1 MTVINTNVR
10 ALMVRNAMQ
19 TNDRSLTDAMQQ
31 LSTGKRINS
40 AKDDAAGLAI
50 STRMTQQIQ
59 SLAQAVRNAGDAIS
73 LVQTAEGATQQ
84 VTDALQRMR
93 ELSIEAINDTYGNDQ
108 RGYLDLEFQQLK
120 QQIVQI
126 ANNTEWNGFPI
137 LNGTAGQ
144 AVGTPLVQRVSAN
157 GQFSTLAVKAGAV
170 SFTPTTGTGPTL
182 KAQVNGMVTKTGPM
196 EIIITGTVGSSGAVG
211 SLGATLNGV
220 VGTVS
225 STSGKQQF
233 TFVLG
238 GSAQNPQGNGT
249 VTITADADMLAGAGT
264 FSLES
269 KLDYMNA
276 GDASINGTTIDRPPL
291 TFFSPNDLDSNPAA
305 SALAKVAAI
314 NAKSKDTGVTAVVTT
329 NVMTGSAMSVS
340 SSPHS
345 GFVVVNGFKI
355 PLSTLAN
362 NAQGSRAAVVAA
374 INAPKAFESTG
385 VVAIDSG
392 NDAAG
397 VILQAKDGRNIQI
410 VFQRDAG
417 SADDAAFAA
426 VTGLKQGVQTGG
438 YSLSA
443 SGQKPITIVT
453 KPGGDITRSGLA
465 EGVFKPDT
473 SVTGTLTRE
482 SKVCSEVGYVAPGL
496 KSGDLLINGVEV
508 PPSTAQVAPSA
519 SNYRYLDE
527 SSAVAIAAAINTQI
541 EQTQV
546 IATATPASVRGE
558 FSSTS
563 TKNWTGDL
571 YISGLKISNV
581 DLTNSAS
588 IISAINTNFLVTGV
602 KALENPDGNGIKLQ
616 SDGRSFSVQYGVV
629 KNATGA
635 VQGAPTGKGVEAYF
649 GLSGSN
655 ATLYAPTG
663 TVWTS
668 GATYSVNQLINSGSY
683 LYSVTTAGTAGTV
696 APSHSTGAV
705 TATSGTAVLTYVGLA
720 NVENLNYGGV
730 SLATTVSI
738 ETQAVMTPVA
748 GEPVPKVLPAQII
761 VAAGVNGFSGSSNF
775 TALGFAEG
783 VYGGESGLDA
793 TSPRVGRLSF
803 QIGASAGQTIHID
816 LGDFGSKGPI
826 TGAITADVDDPN
838 HPVNIATSAAAK
850 NVLSILDG
858 AMDSVNATR
867 ASMGAIMNR
876 MQQVITNL
884 SNVGTSASASRS
896 QIEDADYAKAS
907 SDMARAQIIAQA
919 ATAVLAQANT
929 SQQTVLKLLQG

>member
-59 SLAQAVRNAGDAIS
+59 SLGQAVRNAGDAIS

-157 GQFSTLAVKAGAV
+157 GQFSTAAVKAGAV
-170 SFTPTTGTGPTL
+170 SFTPAAAVTAPTL
-182 KAQVNGMVTKTGPM
+182 TAVVTGMVTKTGPM
-196 EIIITGTVGSSGAVG
+196 EITITAGTTAGTLEASLNGGAKVAITGATGAQTVTFPVG
-211 SLGATLNGV
+211 
-220 VGTVS
+220 GTS
-225 STSGKQQF
+225 I
-233 TFVLG
+233 
-238 GSAQNPQGNGT
+238 NPQGNGT
-249 VTITADADMLAGAGT
+249 ITITPSIDFVVGTGT
-264 FSLES
+264 FNLES

-291 TFFSPNDLDSNPAA
+291 TFFNPNDLDSNPAA

-314 NAKSKDTGVTAVVTT
+314 NAKSKDTGVTAVVNT

-355 PLSTLAN
+355 PLSTLSN

-397 VILQAKDGRNIQI
+397 VILQAKDGRNIQV

-453 KPGGDITRSGLA
+453 KPGGDIARSGLQ
-465 EGVFKPDT
+465 EGVFKADT
-473 SVTGTLTRE
+473 SVAATLARE
-482 SKVCSEVGYVAPGL
+482 SKVSSAVGYVAPGL
-496 KSGDLLINGVEV
+496 KSGDLLINGFEM

-527 SSAVAIAAAINTQI
+527 SSAVAIAAAINTQS

-546 IATATPASVRGE
+546 IATPTPASVRGE
-558 FSSTS
+558 FSAIS
-563 TKNWTGDL
+563 TKNWSGDL
-571 YISGLKISNV
+571 YISGLKIENV

-602 KALENPDGNGIKLQ
+602 KALENPDGNGIELQ
-616 SDGRSFSVQYGVV
+616 SDGRSFSVQYGAV
-629 KNATGA
+629 KNATG
-635 VQGAPTGKGVEAYF
+635 GAASAPSGMGKEAYF

-655 ATLYAPTG
+655 ATLYATTG
-663 TVWTS
+663 
-668 GATYSVNQLINSGSY
+668 
-683 LYSVTTAGTAGTV
+683 
-696 APSHSTGAV
+696 
-705 TATSGTAVLTYVGLA
+705 
-720 NVENLNYGGV
+720 NVENMNYGGV

-738 ETQAVMTPVA
+738 ETQAVMMPVP
-748 GEPVPKVLPAQII
+748 GEKAPKVLPAQII
-761 VAAGVNGFSGSSNF
+761 VSAGVNGFSGSSNF

-838 HPVNIATSAAAK
+838 RPVNIATSAAAK

-884 SNVGTSASASRS
+884 SNVGTNASASRS

>member
-196 EIIITGTVGSSGAVG
+196 EIIITGTVGSGGGVG

-220 VGTVS
+220 VGNVS

-276 GDASINGTTIDRPPL
+276 GDVSINGTTIDRPPL

-453 KPGGDITRSGLA
+453 KPGGDIARSGLQ
-465 EGVFKPDT
+465 EGVFKADT
-473 SVTGTLTRE
+473 SVAATLARE
-482 SKVCSEVGYVAPGL
+482 SKVSSAVGYVAPGL
-496 KSGDLLINGVEV
+496 KSGDLLINGFEM

-527 SSAVAIAAAINTQI
+527 SSAVAIAAAINTQS

-546 IATATPASVRGE
+546 IATPTPASVRGE
-558 FSSTS
+558 FSAIS
-563 TKNWTGDL
+563 TKNWSGDL
-571 YISGLKISNV
+571 YISGLKIENV

-602 KALENPDGNGIKLQ
+602 KALENPDGNGIELQ
-616 SDGRSFSVQYGVV
+616 SDGRSFSVQYGAV
-629 KNATGA
+629 KNATG
-635 VQGAPTGKGVEAYF
+635 GAASAPSGMGKEAYF

-655 ATLYAPTG
+655 ATLYATTG
-663 TVWTS
+663 
-668 GATYSVNQLINSGSY
+668 
-683 LYSVTTAGTAGTV
+683 
-696 APSHSTGAV
+696 
-705 TATSGTAVLTYVGLA
+705 
-720 NVENLNYGGV
+720 NVENMNYGGV

-738 ETQAVMTPVA
+738 ETQAVMMPVP
-748 GEPVPKVLPAQII
+748 GEKAPKVLPAQII
-761 VAAGVNGFSGSSNF
+761 VSAGVNGFSGSSNF

-826 TGAITADVDDPN
+826 TGAITADVDDPD

-884 SNVGTSASASRS
+884 SNVGTNASASRS

-907 SDMARAQIIAQA
+907 SDMARAQIISQA

>member
-157 GQFSTLAVKAGAV
+157 GQFSTSAVKAGAV

-220 VGTVS
+220 VGTFS
-225 STSGKQQF
+225 TTSGKQQF

-269 KLDYMNA
+269 KLNYMNA

-482 SKVCSEVGYVAPGL
+482 SKVCSAVGYVAPGL

-527 SSAVAIAAAINTQI
+527 SSAVAIAAAINTQT

-563 TKNWTGDL
+563 TKNWSGDL

-629 KNATGA
+629 KNAAGV
-635 VQGAPTGKGVEAYF
+635 VQVAPTGKGVEAYF

-655 ATLYAPTG
+655 ATLYAT
-663 TVWTS
+663 TS
-668 GATYSVNQLINSGSY
+668 
-683 LYSVTTAGTAGTV
+683 
-696 APSHSTGAV
+696 
-705 TATSGTAVLTYVGLA
+705 

-884 SNVGTSASASRS
+884 SNVGTNASASRS

>member
-59 SLAQAVRNAGDAIS
+59 SLGQAVRNAGDAIS

-157 GQFSTLAVKAGAV
+157 GQFSTAAVKAGAV
-170 SFTPTTGTGPTL
+170 SFTPTTGPTL
-182 KAQVNGMVTKTGPM
+182 TAVVNGMVTKTGPM
-196 EIIITGTVGSSGAVG
+196 EITITATGT
-211 SLGATLNGV
+211 LGALEASLNGGAKV
-220 VGTVS
+220 AVTAHSPITFPVGG
-225 STSGKQQF
+225 TS
-233 TFVLG
+233 L
-238 GSAQNPQGNGT
+238 NPQGNGT
-249 VTITADADMLAGAGT
+249 ITITAAADFVVGSGT
-264 FSLES
+264 FNLES

-291 TFFSPNDLDSNPAA
+291 TFFNPNDLDSNPAA

-314 NAKSKDTGVTAVVTT
+314 NAKSKDTGVTAVVNT

-355 PLSTLAN
+355 PLSTLSN

-397 VILQAKDGRNIQI
+397 VILQAKDGRNIQV

-453 KPGGDITRSGLA
+453 KPGGDIARSGLQ
-465 EGVFKPDT
+465 EGVFKADT
-473 SVTGTLTRE
+473 SVAATLARE
-482 SKVCSEVGYVAPGL
+482 SRESSAVGYVAPGL
-496 KSGDLLINGVEV
+496 KSGDLLINGFEM

-519 SNYRYLDE
+519 SNYRFLDE
-527 SSAVAIAAAINTQI
+527 SSAVAIAAAINTQT

-546 IATATPASVRGE
+546 IATPTPASVRGE
-558 FSSTS
+558 FSAIS
-563 TKNWTGDL
+563 TKNWSGDL
-571 YISGLKISNV
+571 YISGLKIANV

-602 KALENPDGNGIKLQ
+602 KALENPDGNGIELQ
-616 SDGRSFSVQYGVV
+616 SDGRSFSVQYGAV
-629 KNATGA
+629 KNATG
-635 VQGAPTGKGVEAYF
+635 GAASAPSGMGKEAYF

-655 ATLYAPTG
+655 ATLYATTG
-663 TVWTS
+663 
-668 GATYSVNQLINSGSY
+668 
-683 LYSVTTAGTAGTV
+683 
-696 APSHSTGAV
+696 
-705 TATSGTAVLTYVGLA
+705 
-720 NVENLNYGGV
+720 NVENMNYGGV

-738 ETQAVMTPVA
+738 ETQAVMMPVP
-748 GEPVPKVLPAQII
+748 GEKAPKVLPAQII
-761 VAAGVNGFSGSSNF
+761 VSAGVNGFSGSSNF

-884 SNVGTSASASRS
+884 SNVGTNASASRS

>member
-59 SLAQAVRNAGDAIS
+59 SLGQAVRNAGDAIS

-157 GQFSTLAVKAGAV
+157 GQFSTAAVKAGAV
-170 SFTPTTGTGPTL
+170 SFTPAAAVTAPTL
-182 KAQVNGMVTKTGPM
+182 TAVVTGMVTKTGPM
-196 EIIITGTVGSSGAVG
+196 EITITAGTTAGTLEASLNGGAKVAITGATGAQTVTFPVG
-211 SLGATLNGV
+211 
-220 VGTVS
+220 GTS
-225 STSGKQQF
+225 I
-233 TFVLG
+233 
-238 GSAQNPQGNGT
+238 NPQGNGT
-249 VTITADADMLAGAGT
+249 ITITPSIDFVAGT
-264 FSLES
+264 GTFNLES

-291 TFFSPNDLDSNPAA
+291 TFFNPNDLDSNPAA

-314 NAKSKDTGVTAVVTT
+314 NAKSKDTGVTAVVNT

-355 PLSTLAN
+355 PLSTLSN

-397 VILQAKDGRNIQI
+397 VILQAKDGRNIQV

-453 KPGGDITRSGLA
+453 KPGGDIARSGLQ
-465 EGVFKPDT
+465 EGVFKADT
-473 SVTGTLTRE
+473 SVAATLARE
-482 SKVCSEVGYVAPGL
+482 SKVSSAVGYVAPGL
-496 KSGDLLINGVEV
+496 KSGDLLINGFEM

-527 SSAVAIAAAINTQI
+527 SSAVAIAAAINTQS

-546 IATATPASVRGE
+546 IATPTPASVRGE
-558 FSSTS
+558 FSAIS
-563 TKNWTGDL
+563 TKNWSGDL
-571 YISGLKISNV
+571 YISGLKIENV

-602 KALENPDGNGIKLQ
+602 KALENPDGNGIELQ
-616 SDGRSFSVQYGVV
+616 SDGRSFSVQYGAV
-629 KNATGA
+629 KNATG
-635 VQGAPTGKGVEAYF
+635 GAASAPSGMGKEAYF

-655 ATLYAPTG
+655 ATLYATTG
-663 TVWTS
+663 
-668 GATYSVNQLINSGSY
+668 
-683 LYSVTTAGTAGTV
+683 
-696 APSHSTGAV
+696 
-705 TATSGTAVLTYVGLA
+705 
-720 NVENLNYGGV
+720 NVENMNYGGV

-738 ETQAVMTPVA
+738 ETQAVMMPVP
-748 GEPVPKVLPAQII
+748 GEKAPKVLPAQII
-761 VAAGVNGFSGSSNF
+761 VSAGVNGFSGSSNF

-884 SNVGTSASASRS
+884 SNVGTNASASRS

>member
-59 SLAQAVRNAGDAIS
+59 SLEQAVRNAGDAIS

-157 GQFSTLAVKAGAV
+157 GQFSTAAVKAGAV
-170 SFTPTTGTGPTL
+170 SFTPTAAVTAPTL
-182 KAQVNGMVTKTGPM
+182 TAVVNGMVTKTGPM
-196 EIIITGTVGSSGAVG
+196 ELTITGTVGASGAVG
-211 SLGATLNGV
+211 SLAATLNGV
-220 VGTVS
+220 AGTITS
-225 STSGKQQF
+225 ASGKQQISF
-233 TFVLG
+233 PIG
-238 GSAQNPQGNGT
+238 GSAQNTQGNGT
-249 VTITADADMLAGAGT
+249 ITITADADMLAGSGT
-264 FSLES
+264 FNLES

-291 TFFSPNDLDSNPAA
+291 MFFNPNDLDSNPAA

-314 NAKSKDTGVTAVVTT
+314 NSKSKDTGVTAVVNT

-355 PLSTLAN
+355 PLSTLSN

-374 INAPKAFESTG
+374 INAPNAFESTG

-397 VILQAKDGRNIQI
+397 VILQAKDGRNIQV

-453 KPGGDITRSGLA
+453 KPGGDIKRSGLQ
-465 EGVFKPDT
+465 EGVFKADT
-473 SVTGTLTRE
+473 SVAATLARE
-482 SKVCSEVGYVAPGL
+482 SRESSAVGYVAPGL
-496 KSGDLLINGVEV
+496 KSGDLLINGVEM

-519 SNYRYLDE
+519 ANYRYLDE
-527 SSAVAIAAAINTQI
+527 SSAVAIAAAINTQT

-546 IATATPASVRGE
+546 IATPTPASVRGE
-558 FSSTS
+558 FSATS
-563 TKNWTGDL
+563 TKNWSGDL
-571 YISGLKISNV
+571 YISGLKIANV

-602 KALENPDGNGIKLQ
+602 KALENPDGNGIELQ
-616 SDGRSFSVQYGVV
+616 SDGRSFSVQYGAV
-629 KNATGA
+629 KNAAGETA
-635 VQGAPTGKGVEAYF
+635 SAPSGMGKEAYF

-655 ATLYAPTG
+655 ATLYATTG
-663 TVWTS
+663 
-668 GATYSVNQLINSGSY
+668 
-683 LYSVTTAGTAGTV
+683 
-696 APSHSTGAV
+696 
-705 TATSGTAVLTYVGLA
+705 
-720 NVENLNYGGV
+720 NVENMNYGGV

-738 ETQAVMTPVA
+738 ETQAVMMPVP
-748 GEPVPKVLPAQII
+748 GERAPKVLPAQII
-761 VAAGVNGFSGSSNF
+761 VSAGVNGFSGSSNF

-838 HPVNIATSAAAK
+838 HPVNIATSAAAN

-884 SNVGTSASASRS
+884 SNVGTNASASRS

>member
-157 GQFSTLAVKAGAV
+157 GQFSTSAVKAGAV

-249 VTITADADMLAGAGT
+249 VTITADADMLEGAGT

-269 KLDYMNA
+269 RLDYMNA

-482 SKVCSEVGYVAPGL
+482 SKVCSAVGYVAPGL

-527 SSAVAIAAAINTQI
+527 SSAVAIAAAINTQT

-563 TKNWTGDL
+563 TKNWSGDL

-629 KNATGA
+629 KNAAGV
-635 VQGAPTGKGVEAYF
+635 VQVAPTGKGVEAYF

-655 ATLYAPTG
+655 ATLYAT
-663 TVWTS
+663 TS
-668 GATYSVNQLINSGSY
+668 
-683 LYSVTTAGTAGTV
+683 
-696 APSHSTGAV
+696 
-705 TATSGTAVLTYVGLA
+705 

-884 SNVGTSASASRS
+884 SNVGTNASASRS

>member
-157 GQFSTLAVKAGAV
+157 GQFSTSAVKAGAV

-225 STSGKQQF
+225 STSGRQQF

-269 KLDYMNA
+269 KLNYMNA

-527 SSAVAIAAAINTQI
+527 SSAVAIAAAINTQT

-563 TKNWTGDL
+563 TKNWSGDL

-629 KNATGA
+629 KNAAGV
-635 VQGAPTGKGVEAYF
+635 VQVAPTGKGVEAYF

-655 ATLYAPTG
+655 ATLYAT
-663 TVWTS
+663 TS
-668 GATYSVNQLINSGSY
+668 
-683 LYSVTTAGTAGTV
+683 
-696 APSHSTGAV
+696 
-705 TATSGTAVLTYVGLA
+705 

-884 SNVGTSASASRS
+884 SNVGTNASASRS

>member
-120 QQIVQI
+120 QEIVQI

-144 AVGTPLVQRVSAN
+144 AVGTPLVQRISAN
-157 GQFSTLAVKAGAV
+157 GQFSTAAVKAGVV
-170 SFTPTTGTGPTL
+170 SFTPTAAVTAPTL
-182 KAQVNGMVTKTGPM
+182 TAVVNGMVTKTGPM
-196 EIIITGTVGSSGAVG
+196 VITITATGTAGALEASLNGGAKVAITGATGSQTVTFPVG
-211 SLGATLNGV
+211 GTSL
-220 VGTVS
+220 
-225 STSGKQQF
+225 
-233 TFVLG
+233 
-238 GSAQNPQGNGT
+238 NPQGNGT
-249 VTITADADMLAGAGT
+249 ITITPSIDFVAGSGT
-264 FSLES
+264 FNLDS

-291 TFFSPNDLDSNPAA
+291 TFFNPNDLDSNPAA

-314 NAKSKDTGVTAVVTT
+314 NAKSTDTGVTAVVNT

-340 SSPHS
+340 PSPHS

-374 INAPKAFESTG
+374 INAPNAFESTG

-397 VILQAKDGRNIQI
+397 VVLQAKDGRNIQV

-453 KPGGDITRSGLA
+453 KPGGDIKRSGLQD
-465 EGVFKPDT
+465 GVFKADT
-473 SVTGTLTRE
+473 SVAATLARQSRE
-482 SKVCSEVGYVAPGL
+482 CSAAGYVAPGL
-496 KSGDLLINGVEV
+496 KSGDLLINGVEI
-508 PPSTAQVAPSA
+508 PPSTSQVAPSA

-527 SSAVAIAAAINTQI
+527 SSAVAIAAAINTRT
-541 EQTQV
+541 EQTKV
-546 IATATPASVRGE
+546 IATPTPASVRGE
-558 FSSTS
+558 FSLTS
-563 TKNWTGDL
+563 TKNWSGDL
-571 YISGLKISNV
+571 YISGLKIPNV
-581 DLTNSAS
+581 DLTNSTS

-602 KALENPDGNGIKLQ
+602 KALENPDGNGIELQ
-616 SDGRSFSVQYGVV
+616 SDGRSFSVQYGAV

-635 VQGAPTGKGVEAYF
+635 TQTTAPTGMGMEAYF

-655 ATLYAPTG
+655 ATLYATTG
-663 TVWTS
+663 
-668 GATYSVNQLINSGSY
+668 
-683 LYSVTTAGTAGTV
+683 
-696 APSHSTGAV
+696 
-705 TATSGTAVLTYVGLA
+705 

-738 ETQAVMTPVA
+738 ETQAVTTPVP
-748 GEPVPKVLPAQII
+748 GERAPKVLPAQII
-761 VAAGVNGFSGSSNF
+761 VAAGVNGFNDSSNF
-775 TALGFAEG
+775 TGLGFADG

-826 TGAITADVDDPN
+826 TGKITADVDDPN
-838 HPVNIATSAAAK
+838 HPVNISTSAGAQ

-884 SNVGTSASASRS
+884 SNVGTNASASRS
-896 QIEDADYAKAS
+896 QVEDADYAKAS

>member
-40 AKDDAAGLAI
+40 AQDDAAGLAI
-50 STRMTQQIQ
+50 SPRMTQQIQ
-59 SLAQAVRNAGDAIS
+59 SLGQAVRNAGDAIS

-157 GQFSTLAVKAGAV
+157 GQFSTAAVKAGAV
-170 SFTPTTGTGPTL
+170 SFTPTTGSDPKL
-182 KAQVNGMVTKTGPM
+182 HAVVNGMVTKTGPM
-196 EIIITGTVGSSGAVG
+196 VLEITGAVTPVTGAVG
-211 SLGATLNGV
+211 SLAATLNGV
-220 VGTVS
+220 AGTITS
-225 STSGKQQF
+225 ASGKQQISF
-233 TFVLG
+233 TIG

-249 VTITADADMLAGAGT
+249 ITITADADMLAGSGT
-264 FSLES
+264 FNLES

-291 TFFSPNDLDSNPAA
+291 TFFNPNDLDSNPAA

-314 NAKSKDTGVTAVVTT
+314 NAKSKDTGVTAVVNT

-355 PLSTLAN
+355 PLSTLSN

-482 SKVCSEVGYVAPGL
+482 SKVCSAVGYVAPGL

-527 SSAVAIAAAINTQI
+527 SSAVAIAAAINTQT

-563 TKNWTGDL
+563 TKNWSGDL

-629 KNATGA
+629 KNAAGV
-635 VQGAPTGKGVEAYF
+635 VQVAPTGKGVEAYF

-655 ATLYAPTG
+655 ATLYAT
-663 TVWTS
+663 TS
-668 GATYSVNQLINSGSY
+668 
-683 LYSVTTAGTAGTV
+683 
-696 APSHSTGAV
+696 
-705 TATSGTAVLTYVGLA
+705 

-838 HPVNIATSAAAK
+838 RPVNISTSAAAK

-884 SNVGTSASASRS
+884 SNVGTNASASRS

>member
-157 GQFSTLAVKAGAV
+157 GQFSTSAVKAGAV

-225 STSGKQQF
+225 TTSGKQQF

-269 KLDYMNA
+269 KLNYMNA

-527 SSAVAIAAAINTQI
+527 SSAVAIAAAINTQT

-563 TKNWTGDL
+563 TKNWSGDL

-629 KNATGA
+629 KNAAGV
-635 VQGAPTGKGVEAYF
+635 VQVAPTGKGVEAYF

-655 ATLYAPTG
+655 ATLYAT
-663 TVWTS
+663 TS
-668 GATYSVNQLINSGSY
+668 
-683 LYSVTTAGTAGTV
+683 
-696 APSHSTGAV
+696 
-705 TATSGTAVLTYVGLA
+705 

-884 SNVGTSASASRS
+884 SNVGTNASASRS

>member
-157 GQFSTLAVKAGAV
+157 GQFSTSAVKAGAV

-269 KLDYMNA
+269 RLDYMNA

-527 SSAVAIAAAINTQI
+527 SSAVAIAAAINTQT

-563 TKNWTGDL
+563 TKNWSGDL

-629 KNATGA
+629 KNAAGV
-635 VQGAPTGKGVEAYF
+635 VQVAPTGKGVEAYF

-655 ATLYAPTG
+655 ATLYAT
-663 TVWTS
+663 TS
-668 GATYSVNQLINSGSY
+668 
-683 LYSVTTAGTAGTV
+683 
-696 APSHSTGAV
+696 
-705 TATSGTAVLTYVGLA
+705 

-884 SNVGTSASASRS
+884 SNVGTNASASRS

>member
-59 SLAQAVRNAGDAIS
+59 SLGQAVRNAGDAIS

-157 GQFSTLAVKAGAV
+157 GQFSTAAVKAGAV
-170 SFTPTTGTGPTL
+170 SFTPAAAVTAPTL
-182 KAQVNGMVTKTGPM
+182 TAVVTGMVTKTGPM
-196 EIIITGTVGSSGAVG
+196 EITITAGTTAGTLEASLNGGAKVAITGATGAQTVTFPVG
-211 SLGATLNGV
+211 
-220 VGTVS
+220 GTS
-225 STSGKQQF
+225 I
-233 TFVLG
+233 
-238 GSAQNPQGNGT
+238 NPQGNGT
-249 VTITADADMLAGAGT
+249 ITITPSINFVAGT
-264 FSLES
+264 GTFNLES

-291 TFFSPNDLDSNPAA
+291 TFFNPNDLDSNPAA

-314 NAKSKDTGVTAVVTT
+314 NAKSKDTGVTAVVNT

-355 PLSTLAN
+355 PLSTLSN

-397 VILQAKDGRNIQI
+397 VILQAKDGRNIQV

-453 KPGGDITRSGLA
+453 KPGGDIARSGLQ
-465 EGVFKPDT
+465 EGVFKADT
-473 SVTGTLTRE
+473 SVAATLARE
-482 SKVCSEVGYVAPGL
+482 SKVSSAVGYVAPGL
-496 KSGDLLINGVEV
+496 KSGDLLINGFEM

-527 SSAVAIAAAINTQI
+527 SSAVAIAAAINTQT

-546 IATATPASVRGE
+546 VATPTPASVRGE
-558 FSSTS
+558 FSAIS
-563 TKNWTGDL
+563 TKNWSGDL
-571 YISGLKISNV
+571 YISGLKIENV

-602 KALENPDGNGIKLQ
+602 KALENPDGNGIELQ
-616 SDGRSFSVQYGVV
+616 SDGRSFSVQYGAV
-629 KNATGA
+629 KNATG
-635 VQGAPTGKGVEAYF
+635 GAASAPSGMGKEAYF

-655 ATLYAPTG
+655 ATLYATTG
-663 TVWTS
+663 
-668 GATYSVNQLINSGSY
+668 
-683 LYSVTTAGTAGTV
+683 
-696 APSHSTGAV
+696 
-705 TATSGTAVLTYVGLA
+705 

-826 TGAITADVDDPN
+826 TGAITADVDDPD

-884 SNVGTSASASRS
+884 SNVGTNASASRS

>member
-157 GQFSTLAVKAGAV
+157 GQFSTSAVKAGAV

-196 EIIITGTVGSSGAVG
+196 EITITATGTAGALEASLNGGAKVAITGATGSQTVTFPVG
-211 SLGATLNGV
+211 
-220 VGTVS
+220 GTS
-225 STSGKQQF
+225 I
-233 TFVLG
+233 
-238 GSAQNPQGNGT
+238 NPQGNGT
-249 VTITADADMLAGAGT
+249 ITITPSMDFVVGSGT
-264 FSLES
+264 FNLES

-397 VILQAKDGRNIQI
+397 VILQAKDGRNIQV

-482 SKVCSEVGYVAPGL
+482 SKVCSAVGYVAPGL

-527 SSAVAIAAAINTQI
+527 SSAVAIAAAINTQT

-563 TKNWTGDL
+563 TKNWSGDL

-629 KNATGA
+629 KNATGV
-635 VQGAPTGKGVEAYF
+635 VQVAPSPKGVEAYF

-655 ATLYAPTG
+655 ATLYAT
-663 TVWTS
+663 TS
-668 GATYSVNQLINSGSY
+668 
-683 LYSVTTAGTAGTV
+683 
-696 APSHSTGAV
+696 
-705 TATSGTAVLTYVGLA
+705 

-884 SNVGTSASASRS
+884 SNVGTNASASRS

>member
-157 GQFSTLAVKAGAV
+157 GQFSTSAVRAGAV

-269 KLDYMNA
+269 RLDYMNA

-374 INAPKAFESTG
+374 INSPKAFESTG

-482 SKVCSEVGYVAPGL
+482 SKVCSAVGYVAPGL

-527 SSAVAIAAAINTQI
+527 SSAVAIAAAINTQT

-563 TKNWTGDL
+563 TKNWSGDL

-629 KNATGA
+629 KNAAGV
-635 VQGAPTGKGVEAYF
+635 VQVAPTGKGVEAYF

-655 ATLYAPTG
+655 ATLYAT
-663 TVWTS
+663 TS
-668 GATYSVNQLINSGSY
+668 
-683 LYSVTTAGTAGTV
+683 
-696 APSHSTGAV
+696 
-705 TATSGTAVLTYVGLA
+705 

-884 SNVGTSASASRS
+884 SNVGTNASASRS

>member
-59 SLAQAVRNAGDAIS
+59 SLGQAVRNAGDAIS

-157 GQFSTLAVKAGAV
+157 GQFSTAAVKAGAV
-170 SFTPTTGTGPTL
+170 SFTPAAAVTAPTL
-182 KAQVNGMVTKTGPM
+182 TAVVTGMVTKTGPM
-196 EIIITGTVGSSGAVG
+196 EITITAGTTAGTLEASLNGGAKVAITGATGAQTVTFPVG
-211 SLGATLNGV
+211 
-220 VGTVS
+220 GTS
-225 STSGKQQF
+225 I
-233 TFVLG
+233 
-238 GSAQNPQGNGT
+238 NPQGNGT
-249 VTITADADMLAGAGT
+249 ITITPSINFVAGT
-264 FSLES
+264 GTFNLES

-291 TFFSPNDLDSNPAA
+291 TFFNPNDLDSNPAA

-314 NAKSKDTGVTAVVTT
+314 NAKSKDTGVTAVVNT

-355 PLSTLAN
+355 PLSTLSN

-397 VILQAKDGRNIQI
+397 VILQAKDGRNIQV

-453 KPGGDITRSGLA
+453 KPGGDIARSGLQ
-465 EGVFKPDT
+465 EGVFKADT
-473 SVTGTLTRE
+473 SVAATLARE
-482 SKVCSEVGYVAPGL
+482 SKVSSAVGYVAPGL
-496 KSGDLLINGVEV
+496 KSGDLLINGVEM

-527 SSAVAIAAAINTQI
+527 SSAVAIAAAINTQS

-546 IATATPASVRGE
+546 IATPTPASVRGE
-558 FSSTS
+558 FSAIS
-563 TKNWTGDL
+563 TKNWSGDL
-571 YISGLKISNV
+571 YISGLKIENV

-602 KALENPDGNGIKLQ
+602 KALENPDGNGIELQ
-616 SDGRSFSVQYGVV
+616 SDGRSFSVQYGAVM
-629 KNATGA
+629 NATG
-635 VQGAPTGKGVEAYF
+635 GAASAPSGMGKEAYF

-655 ATLYAPTG
+655 ATLYA
-663 TVWTS
+663 
-668 GATYSVNQLINSGSY
+668 
-683 LYSVTTAGTAGTV
+683 TTN
-696 APSHSTGAV
+696 
-705 TATSGTAVLTYVGLA
+705 
-720 NVENLNYGGV
+720 NVENMNYGGV

-738 ETQAVMTPVA
+738 ETQAVMMPVP
-748 GEPVPKVLPAQII
+748 GEKAPKVLPAQII
-761 VAAGVNGFSGSSNF
+761 VSAGVNGFSGSSNF
-775 TALGFAEG
+775 TALGVAEG

-884 SNVGTSASASRS
+884 SNVGTNASASRS

>member
-59 SLAQAVRNAGDAIS
+59 SLGQAVRNAGDAIS

-157 GQFSTLAVKAGAV
+157 GQFSSAAVKAGAV

-182 KAQVNGMVTKTGPM
+182 KAVVNGMVTKTGPM
-196 EIIITGTVGSSGAVG
+196 VITISGTTGALVASLNGGATVAITGATGAQTVTFPVG
-211 SLGATLNGV
+211 
-220 VGTVS
+220 GTS
-225 STSGKQQF
+225 I
-233 TFVLG
+233 
-238 GSAQNPQGNGT
+238 NPQGNGT
-249 VTITADADMLAGAGT
+249 ITITPSINFVAGT
-264 FSLES
+264 GTFNLES

-291 TFFSPNDLDSNPAA
+291 TFFNPNDLDSNPAA

-314 NAKSKDTGVTAVVTT
+314 NAKSKDTGVTAVVNT

-355 PLSTLAN
+355 PLSTLSN

-374 INAPKAFESTG
+374 INAPNAFESTG

-397 VILQAKDGRNIQI
+397 VILQAKDGRNIQV

-453 KPGGDITRSGLA
+453 KPGGDIARSGLQ
-465 EGVFKPDT
+465 EGVFKADT
-473 SVTGTLTRE
+473 SVAATLARE
-482 SKVCSEVGYVAPGL
+482 SKVSSAVGYVAPGL
-496 KSGDLLINGVEV
+496 KSGDLLINGFEM

-527 SSAVAIAAAINTQI
+527 SSAVAIAAAINTQS

-546 IATATPASVRGE
+546 IATPTPASVRGE
-558 FSSTS
+558 FSAIS
-563 TKNWTGDL
+563 TKNWSGDL
-571 YISGLKISNV
+571 YISGLKIENV

-602 KALENPDGNGIKLQ
+602 KALENPDGNGIELQ
-616 SDGRSFSVQYGVV
+616 SDGRSFSVQYGAV
-629 KNATGA
+629 KNATG
-635 VQGAPTGKGVEAYF
+635 GAASAPSGMGKEAYF

-655 ATLYAPTG
+655 ATLYATTG
-663 TVWTS
+663 
-668 GATYSVNQLINSGSY
+668 
-683 LYSVTTAGTAGTV
+683 
-696 APSHSTGAV
+696 
-705 TATSGTAVLTYVGLA
+705 
-720 NVENLNYGGV
+720 NVENMNYGGV

-738 ETQAVMTPVA
+738 ETQAVMMPVP
-748 GEPVPKVLPAQII
+748 GERAPKVLPAQII
-761 VAAGVNGFSGSSNF
+761 VSAGVNGFSGSSNF

-884 SNVGTSASASRS
+884 SNVGTNASASRS

>member
-1 MTVINTNVR
+1 
-10 ALMVRNAMQ
+10 
-19 TNDRSLTDAMQQ
+19 S
-31 LSTGKRINS
+31 
-40 AKDDAAGLAI
+40 
-50 STRMTQQIQ
+50 
-59 SLAQAVRNAGDAIS
+59 
-73 LVQTAEGATQQ
+73 
-84 VTDALQRMR
+84 
-93 ELSIEAINDTYGNDQ
+93 
-108 RGYLDLEFQQLK
+108 
-120 QQIVQI
+120 
-126 ANNTEWNGFPI
+126 
-137 LNGTAGQ
+137 
-144 AVGTPLVQRVSAN
+144 
-157 GQFSTLAVKAGAV
+157 
-170 SFTPTTGTGPTL
+170 
-182 KAQVNGMVTKTGPM
+182 
-196 EIIITGTVGSSGAVG
+196 
-211 SLGATLNGV
+211 
-220 VGTVS
+220 
-225 STSGKQQF
+225 
-233 TFVLG
+233 
-238 GSAQNPQGNGT
+238 
-249 VTITADADMLAGAGT
+249 GT
-264 FSLES
+264 FNLES

-291 TFFSPNDLDSNPAA
+291 TFFNPNDLDSNPAA

-314 NAKSKDTGVTAVVTT
+314 NAKSKDTGVTAVVNT

-340 SSPHS
+340 PSPHS

-374 INAPKAFESTG
+374 INAPNAFESTG

-397 VILQAKDGRNIQI
+397 VILQAKDGRNIQV

-443 SGQKPITIVT
+443 SGQKPITIFT
-453 KPGGDITRSGLA
+453 KPGGDIKRSGLQD
-465 EGVFKPDT
+465 GVFKADT
-473 SVTGTLTRE
+473 SVAATLARE
-482 SKVCSEVGYVAPGL
+482 SRECSAVGYVAPGL
-496 KSGDLLINGVEV
+496 KSGDLLINGVEI
-508 PPSTAQVAPSA
+508 PPSTSQVAPSA

-527 SSAVAIAAAINTQI
+527 SSAVAIAAAINTQT
-541 EQTQV
+541 EQTKV
-546 IATATPASVRGE
+546 IATPTPASVRGE
-558 FSSTS
+558 FSLTS
-563 TKNWTGDL
+563 TKNWSGDL
-571 YISGLKISNV
+571 YISGLKIPNV
-581 DLTNSAS
+581 DLTNSTS

-602 KALENPDGNGIKLQ
+602 KALENPDGNGIELQ
-616 SDGRSFSVQYGVV
+616 SDGRSFSVQYGAV
-629 KNATGA
+629 KNATGVA
-635 VQGAPTGKGVEAYF
+635 QTTAPTGMGMEAYF

-655 ATLYAPTG
+655 ATLYATTG
-663 TVWTS
+663 
-668 GATYSVNQLINSGSY
+668 
-683 LYSVTTAGTAGTV
+683 
-696 APSHSTGAV
+696 
-705 TATSGTAVLTYVGLA
+705 

-738 ETQAVMTPVA
+738 ETQAVMTPVP
-748 GEPVPKVLPAQII
+748 GERAPKVLPAQII
-761 VAAGVNGFSGSSNF
+761 VAAGVNGFSDSSHF
-775 TALGFAEG
+775 TDLGFAEG

-826 TGAITADVDDPN
+826 TGTITADVDDPN
-838 HPVNIATSAAAK
+838 HPVNISTSAGAQ

-884 SNVGTSASASRS
+884 SNVGTNASASRS
-896 QIEDADYAKAS
+896 QVEDADYAKAS

>member
-59 SLAQAVRNAGDAIS
+59 SLGQAVRNAGDAIS

-157 GQFSTLAVKAGAV
+157 GQFSTAAVKAGAV
-170 SFTPTTGTGPTL
+170 SFTPAAAVTAPTL
-182 KAQVNGMVTKTGPM
+182 TAVVTGMVTKTGPM
-196 EIIITGTVGSSGAVG
+196 EITITAGTTAGTLEASLNGGAKVAITGATGAQTVTFPVG
-211 SLGATLNGV
+211 
-220 VGTVS
+220 GTS
-225 STSGKQQF
+225 I
-233 TFVLG
+233 
-238 GSAQNPQGNGT
+238 NPQGNGT
-249 VTITADADMLAGAGT
+249 ITITPSIDFVAGT
-264 FSLES
+264 GTFNLES

-291 TFFSPNDLDSNPAA
+291 TFFNPNDLDSNPAA

-314 NAKSKDTGVTAVVTT
+314 NAKSKDTGVTAVVNT

-355 PLSTLAN
+355 PLSTLSN

-397 VILQAKDGRNIQI
+397 VILQAKDGRNIQV

-453 KPGGDITRSGLA
+453 KSGGDITRSGLQ
-465 EGVFKPDT
+465 EGVFKADT
-473 SVTGTLTRE
+473 SVAATLARE
-482 SKVCSEVGYVAPGL
+482 SKVSSAVGYVAPGL
-496 KSGDLLINGVEV
+496 KSGDLLINGVEM

-527 SSAVAIAAAINTQI
+527 SSAVAIAAAINTQT

-546 IATATPASVRGE
+546 VATPTPASVRGE
-558 FSSTS
+558 FSAIS
-563 TKNWTGDL
+563 TKNWSGDL
-571 YISGLKISNV
+571 YISGLKIENV

-602 KALENPDGNGIKLQ
+602 KALENPDGNGIELQ
-616 SDGRSFSVQYGVV
+616 SDGRSFSVQYGAV
-629 KNATGA
+629 KNATG
-635 VQGAPTGKGVEAYF
+635 GAASAPSGMGKEAYF

-655 ATLYAPTG
+655 ATLYATTG
-663 TVWTS
+663 
-668 GATYSVNQLINSGSY
+668 
-683 LYSVTTAGTAGTV
+683 
-696 APSHSTGAV
+696 
-705 TATSGTAVLTYVGLA
+705 

-738 ETQAVMTPVA
+738 ETQAVMMPVP
-748 GEPVPKVLPAQII
+748 GEKAPKVLPAQII
-761 VAAGVNGFSGSSNF
+761 VSAGVNGFSGSSNF

-884 SNVGTSASASRS
+884 SNVGTNASASRS

-907 SDMARAQIIAQA
+907 SDMARAQIISQA

>member
-59 SLAQAVRNAGDAIS
+59 SLGQAVRNAGDAIS

-157 GQFSTLAVKAGAV
+157 GQFSTAAVKAGAV
-170 SFTPTTGTGPTL
+170 SFTPAAAVTAPTL
-182 KAQVNGMVTKTGPM
+182 TAVVTGMVTKTGPM
-196 EIIITGTVGSSGAVG
+196 EITITAGTTAGTLEASLNGGAKVAITGATGAQTVTFPVG
-211 SLGATLNGV
+211 
-220 VGTVS
+220 GTS
-225 STSGKQQF
+225 I
-233 TFVLG
+233 
-238 GSAQNPQGNGT
+238 NPQGNGT
-249 VTITADADMLAGAGT
+249 ITITPSIDFVVGTGT
-264 FSLES
+264 FNLES

-291 TFFSPNDLDSNPAA
+291 TFFNPNDLDSNPAA

-314 NAKSKDTGVTAVVTT
+314 NAKSKDTGVTAVVNT

-355 PLSTLAN
+355 PLSTLSN

-397 VILQAKDGRNIQI
+397 VILQAKDGRNIQV

-453 KPGGDITRSGLA
+453 KPGGDIARSGLQ
-465 EGVFKPDT
+465 EGVFKADT
-473 SVTGTLTRE
+473 SVAATLARE
-482 SKVCSEVGYVAPGL
+482 SKVSSAVGYVAPGL
-496 KSGDLLINGVEV
+496 KSGDLLINGFEM

-527 SSAVAIAAAINTQI
+527 SSAVAIAAAINTQS

-546 IATATPASVRGE
+546 IATPTPASVRGE
-558 FSSTS
+558 FSAIS
-563 TKNWTGDL
+563 TKNWSGDL

-602 KALENPDGNGIKLQ
+602 KALENPDGNGIELQ
-616 SDGRSFSVQYGVV
+616 SDGRSFSVQYGAVM
-629 KNATGA
+629 NATG
-635 VQGAPTGKGVEAYF
+635 GAASAPSGMGKEAYF

-655 ATLYAPTG
+655 ATLYATTG
-663 TVWTS
+663 
-668 GATYSVNQLINSGSY
+668 
-683 LYSVTTAGTAGTV
+683 
-696 APSHSTGAV
+696 
-705 TATSGTAVLTYVGLA
+705 
-720 NVENLNYGGV
+720 NVENMNYGGV

-738 ETQAVMTPVA
+738 ETQAVMMPA
-748 GEPVPKVLPAQII
+748 PGELAPKVLPAQII
-761 VAAGVNGFSGSSNF
+761 VSAGVNGFSGSSNF

-884 SNVGTSASASRS
+884 SNVGTNASASRS

-907 SDMARAQIIAQA
+907 SDMARAQIISQA

>member
-59 SLAQAVRNAGDAIS
+59 SLGQAVRNAGDAIS

-157 GQFSTLAVKAGAV
+157 GQFSTAAVKAGAV

-182 KAQVNGMVTKTGPM
+182 KAEVSGMVTKTGPM
-196 EIIITGTVGSSGAVG
+196 EITITATGTGGALEA
-211 SLGATLNGV
+211 SLNGGAKV
-220 VGTVS
+220 AVTAHSPITFPVGG
-225 STSGKQQF
+225 TSI
-233 TFVLG
+233 
-238 GSAQNPQGNGT
+238 NPQGNGT
-249 VTITADADMLAGAGT
+249 ITITAAADFVVGSGT
-264 FSLES
+264 FNLES

-291 TFFSPNDLDSNPAA
+291 TFFNPNDLDSNPAA

-314 NAKSKDTGVTAVVTT
+314 NAKSKDTGVTAVVNT

-355 PLSTLAN
+355 PLSTLSN

-397 VILQAKDGRNIQI
+397 VILQAKDGRNIQV

-453 KPGGDITRSGLA
+453 KPGGDIKRSGLQ
-465 EGVFKPDT
+465 EGVFKADT
-473 SVTGTLTRE
+473 SVAATLARE
-482 SKVCSEVGYVAPGL
+482 SKESSAVGYVAPGL
-496 KSGDLLINGVEV
+496 KSGDLLINGFEM

-527 SSAVAIAAAINTQI
+527 SSAVAIAAAINTQT
-541 EQTQV
+541 EQTKV
-546 IATATPASVRGE
+546 IATPTPASVRGE
-558 FSSTS
+558 FSAIS
-563 TKNWTGDL
+563 TKNWSGDL
-571 YISGLKISNV
+571 YISGLKIANV

-602 KALENPDGNGIKLQ
+602 KALENPDGNGIELQ
-616 SDGRSFSVQYGVV
+616 SDGRSFSVQYGAV
-629 KNATGA
+629 KNATG
-635 VQGAPTGKGVEAYF
+635 GAASAPSGMGKEAYF

-655 ATLYAPTG
+655 ATLYA
-663 TVWTS
+663 
-668 GATYSVNQLINSGSY
+668 
-683 LYSVTTAGTAGTV
+683 TTN
-696 APSHSTGAV
+696 
-705 TATSGTAVLTYVGLA
+705 
-720 NVENLNYGGV
+720 NVENMNYGGV

-738 ETQAVMTPVA
+738 ETQAVMMPVP
-748 GEPVPKVLPAQII
+748 GEKAPKVLPAQII
-761 VAAGVNGFSGSSNF
+761 VSAGVNGFSGSSNF

-826 TGAITADVDDPN
+826 TGAITADVDDPD
-838 HPVNIATSAAAK
+838 HPVNISTSAAAK

-884 SNVGTSASASRS
+884 SNVGTNASASRS

>member
-157 GQFSTLAVKAGAV
+157 GQFSTSAVKAGAV

-482 SKVCSEVGYVAPGL
+482 SKVCSAVGYVAPGL

-527 SSAVAIAAAINTQI
+527 SSAVAIAAAINTQT

-655 ATLYAPTG
+655 ATLYAT
-663 TVWTS
+663 TS
-668 GATYSVNQLINSGSY
+668 
-683 LYSVTTAGTAGTV
+683 
-696 APSHSTGAV
+696 
-705 TATSGTAVLTYVGLA
+705 